1 MPDLLGAWSLSD
13 QPVGR
18 LLEAGA
24 KSRMLDMLSGGEDSF
39 ESRRLWLVA
48 GSVEREEAGIVARQG
63 FVPEGGDE
71 VDGHSV
77 TARASDEALFLTRS
91 LSGGERLYFT
101 RVGNLLL
108 FASSVRLLLAHPS
121 VPRRIDPEVLDE
133 VLLTGLPI
141 SGARTLHAEI
151 AEVLPGCTLRVDDAV
166 RAQRFVHPELLEPPV
181 GSPGELGRRF
191 REALTEAVARAAGPD
206 RPVCVALSGGIDSSA
221 IAAAAVDAFGADGV
235 RAVTY
240 EFGDPEHSTERE
252 WATKVAR
259 HLGIERHHFFELSK
273 ADYLDAIPE
282 HVFRSESLSHWPK
295 AFMLLVARE
304 VRALGHDRYLTGFG
318 IGSHMAYLSEL
329 APALERTPRLVTGH
343 WRAARFDRRAW
354 PFRFGRVHPA
364 FEPPH
369 PRIYA
374 LLARQLEHAGIVRD
388 AKAFFPDNLWPLLSH
403 RPDLSLLEPEVAA
416 LPLRERLLRA
426 AFVHLVSCVD
436 VTRSEKASRELGVLR
451 ISPAHFASCLPY
463 AYLPITPRPRLYSA
477 ARALRPGKL
486 LLQQGFRGAIPDE
499 VLFRVKSWADAVAS
513 DGWLRDG
520 RRRMLSVLPSFPFD
534 MDRHGPG
541 YPAVIQK
548 WEASSL
554 LATCLAFRLWERMF
568 VEMPLRR
575 EAPTWMELWDEAHPS
590 AREAPALRASA

>member
-1 MPDLLGAWSLSD
+1 MSDLLGAWSLAD
-13 QPVGR
+13 RHVGR

-24 KSRMLDMLSGGEDSF
+24 KSRMLDMLSGGEQSF

-48 GSVEREEAGIVARQG
+48 GDIERAAGGGVASEG
-63 FVPEGGDE
+63 FAPDDGDGI
-71 VDGHSV
+71 DGHSV
-77 TARASDEALFLTRS
+77 TVRAEDAVLHLSRS

-101 RVGNLLL
+101 RVGDLLL

-141 SGARTLHAEI
+141 SGARTLHEGI
-151 AEVLPGCTLRVDDAV
+151 EEVLPGCTVRVDDAV
-166 RAQRFVHPELLEPPV
+166 HAQRFVRPELLEPPV
-181 GSPGELGRRF
+181 GSPEELGRRF
-191 REALTEAVARAAGPD
+191 REALTEAVARAAGPH

-235 RAVTY
+235 QAVTY

-259 HLGIERHHFFELSK
+259 HLGIHRHHFFELSK
-273 ADYLDAIPE
+273 AEYLDAIPE
-282 HVFRSESLSHWPK
+282 QVFRSESLSHWPK

-318 IGSHMAYLSEL
+318 IGSHMAYLSDL
-329 APALERTPRLVTGH
+329 APGLERAPRLVTGH
-343 WRAARFDRRAW
+343 WRAARFQRRAW
-354 PFRFGRVHPA
+354 PFHLGRMHPTL
-364 FEPPH
+364 EPPH

-374 LLARQLEHAGIVRD
+374 LLARHLEHAGIVRD
-388 AKAFFPDNLWPLLSH
+388 ARAFFPDELSPLLER
-403 RPDLSLLEPEVAA
+403 RPDLAALEPEIAA

-451 ISPAHFASCLPY
+451 ISPAHSAACLPF
-463 AYLPITPRPRLYSA
+463 AYLPVQPRPRLYSA

-486 LLQQGFRGAIPDE
+486 LLQHGFRGAIPDE

-513 DGWLRDG
+513 DGWLREG

-541 YPAVIQK
+541 YPQVVQK

-568 VEMPLRR
+568 VEMPPRQQ
-575 EAPTWMELWDEAHPS
+575 APTWMELWEEAHPS
-590 AREAPALRASA
+590 TREAPALRASA